1 MRRSSTIATLRRRLG
16 ALTIACSTLASLAG
30 GSTIVS
36 ARETFDHGSA
46 SAANGPFL
54 VTVQQPGTHQAQLL
68 AVQPGH
74 SPRVLVSDL
83 PGQTRIAPSPR
94 GRYVALAE
102 DVRGLWILDSTGHGL
117 RRLLFPPAS
126 SSPTSH
132 RLVVGSVAWSP
143 DRYTIAYTIMEAP
156 LNPDAPRLTL
166 DEPDPSVG
174 IWLVRYDTGRPRQVA
189 TARHLGYNLGHL
201 SWSSDGRRIAVT
213 GLRLA
218 VVTITT
224 GYVRHVSIQM
234 ALDAAFSPTTLSL
247 VVAAPSC
254 ATTSRDA
261 APHADLGPKE
271 GSGVMFCATDAD
283 GQQTHVLG
291 RDSTL
296 SAEGVDGM
304 LIRVVWSPD
313 GRRLALLI
321 DRARRCLEIRIL
333 DVATGH
339 VRKMVL
345 ASSYAPTYDFSD
357 LAWLHVR
364 I

>member
-1 MRRSSTIATLRRRLG
+1 MRRPSTIATLRRRLG

-30 GSTIVS
+30 GSTIVT

-102 DVRGLWILDSTGHGL
+102 DVRGLWLLDSTGRGL

-143 DRYTIAYTIMEAP
+143 DRFTLAYTIIEAP
-156 LNPDAPRLTL
+156 LDPNAPRLSL
-166 DEPDPSVG
+166 GEPDPHVG
-174 IWLVRYDTGRPRQVA
+174 IWLVRYDSGRSWQIATTSQV
-189 TARHLGYNLGHL
+189 GYSLGHL
-201 SWSSDGRRIAVT
+201 SWSSDGRRIAV
-213 GLRLA
+213 A
-218 VVTITT
+218 SDKVAIVDIVT
-224 GYVRHVSIQM
+224 GYTRYLPLHMVS
-234 ALDAAFSPTTLSL
+234 DAMFSPTTLSL
-247 VVAAPSC
+247 VVASTSC
-254 ATTSRDA
+254 TTKSSKAGPQA
-261 APHADLGPKE
+261 ALGSPE
-271 GSGVMFCATDAD
+271 SSSVLFCTTDSH
-283 GQQTHVLG
+283 GQHIHVLG
-291 RDSTL
+291 RDPSIST
-296 SAEGVDGM
+296 SGVDGI
-304 LIRVVWSPD
+304 LVRVVWSPD
-313 GRRLALLI
+313 GRSIAYLI
-321 DRARRCLEIRIL
+321 VRSRTHL
-333 DVATGH
+333 DIGIMDIATGH
-339 VRKMVL
+339 VQKMRL
-345 ASSYAPTYDFSD
+345 PSSYVPTYDFSD